1 MFGGVQAGSA
11 FVEISPDLS
20 TFQEKVGTQM
30 APVTS
35 KFGKFGKAAAGG
47 FVAGLVGAGLVG
59 KALYDIGAQFDE
71 AFDSIQTSTGATGEK
86 LEGLKDSF
94 KTVVSS
100 VPADFG
106 DAADAIGQLNQRLGV
121 TGKPLERIAKQMLEL
136 SRITDT
142 DLSDNIKE
150 VTRVFGDWGI
160 KVKDQPAA
168 LDKMFRASQKT
179 GISVSDL
186 GAQMVRY
193 GAPLRQMGFG
203 FSEAAAMVGKF
214 EKEGV
219 NAQLVMGSLRIAL
232 GKMASEGIKDPSKAL
247 GVLTQ
252 QIKNAGSAGE
262 ANKLAIET
270 FGARA
275 GPDMAAAI
283 REGRFEFGSLVKD
296 IDKGKSTIM
305 GTGKATRDFGEWWTI
320 LKNRVFVLLEPIAT
334 RVFSAIGKGLK
345 EVTMLMNGKGNLH
358 ETLSQVVK
366 DIKPLIDIL
375 GFLWDTAKVTLS
387 GLWQAFKGAFDI
399 IRGIVLVVTGLLK
412 GDWDQ
417 MWRGIKT
424 IFFGA
429 LDVIKG
435 HFKAMYAPFRS
446 IASKIGTGIVAGFD
460 WIKKLP
466 GRVVGIFK
474 SVVSSIG
481 GFFSSLYN
489 KGRDAASKLIDG
501 VVSFLKSLPSK
512 FLNALASIG
521 SSIANAIKEAARGA
535 INWIIEK
542 WNGLEFSVDLPGPAP
557 KVTVGT
563 PDIGYLA
570 TGTRYWRGGPAVV
583 GERGPELMNLPRGTS
598 VTGSSATQRIIADM
612 GGGRSRGVD
621 EVNFFVETIGDGN
634 PDTGH
639 LMAVASQRLR
649 TLGV

>member
-20 TFQEKVGTQM
+20 TFQEKVGAQM

-35 KFGKFGKAAAGG
+35 KFGKLGTAAAAG
-47 FVAGLVGAGLVG
+47 FVAGIAGAGLVG
-59 KALYDIGAQFDE
+59 KALYDIGAQFDD
-71 AFDSIQTSTGATGEK
+71 AFDSIQTSTGATGQK
-86 LEGLKDSF
+86 LEGLKDNF

-142 DLSDNIKE
+142 DLGENIKE
-150 VTRVFGDWGI
+150 VTRVFGDWGV
-160 KVKDQPAA
+160 KVKDQPSA
-168 LDKMFRASQKT
+168 LDKLFRASQKT
-179 GISVSDL
+179 GISVADL

-247 GVLTQ
+247 DTLTQ

-262 ANKLAIET
+262 ANRLAIET

-283 REGRFEFGSLVKD
+283 REGRFEFGSLVKA
-296 IDKGKSTIM
+296 IDRGKGTIM

-334 RVFSAIGKGLK
+334 RVFSAIGKGLR
-345 EVTMLMNGKGNLH
+345 EVTQLMRGKGNLH
-358 ETLSQVVK
+358 ETLTQVVK

-375 GFLWDTAKVTLS
+375 GYLWDTAKVVLS
-387 GLWQAFKGAFDI
+387 GLWQSFKGAFDV

-429 LDVIKG
+429 VDVIKG
-435 HFKAMYAPFRS
+435 HLKSTIAPFR
-446 IASKIGTGIVAGFD
+446 AVAAKIGNAIADGFNTV
-460 WIKKLP
+460 KKLP
-466 GRVVGIFK
+466 GKVWDAMKKVL
-474 SVVSSIG
+474 SAIG

-489 KGRDAASKLIDG
+489 KGKDAASKLIDG
-501 VVSFLKSLPSK
+501 VVSFLRNLPSK

-521 SSIANAIKEAARGA
+521 SSIANAIKEAAKGA
-535 INWIIEK
+535 INWIIDK
-542 WNGLEFSVDLPGPAP
+542 WNSLEFSVDLPGPAP
-557 KVTVGT
+557 KITVGT
-563 PDIGYLA
+563 PNIPRLA
-570 TGTRYWRGGPAVV
+570 SGTRYWKGGPAVV
-583 GERGPELMNLPRGTS
+583 GERGPELMDLPRGTS
-598 VTGSSATQRIIADM
+598 VTGASATHRILADM
-612 GGGRSRGVD
+612 GGGSRGVD
-621 EVNFFVETIGDGN
+621 EVNFFVETVGDGN

-639 LMAVASQRLR
+639 LMAVAGQRLR
-649 TLGV
+649 ALGV